1 MNRIRIHV
9 LPSSRNRAAPPPPPP
24 PPRSSQEAP
33 LTCAFTQRPCS
44 QTRLDGLDFCIK
56 HVLEDK
62 NAPYKQCSYVS
73 AKNSKR
79 CPNASP
85 KHDRKDG

>member
-9 LPSSRNRAAPPPPPP
+9 LPSSRTRAAPQPPPH
-24 PPRSSQEAP
+24 RNSQDAP
-33 LTCAFTQRPCS
+33 LTCAFSQRPCS
-44 QTRLDGLDFCIK
+44 QPRLDGLDYCIK

-73 AKNSKR
+73 AKNGKR